1 MPNINISRKVYGI
14 YAFVCQNVEL
24 IYPEPYIFVSQSN
37 QGMKYNRLSPG
48 FRSGL
53 ISKYLVNGVMMTSST
68 VEVFYYRN
76 SHLFMLFLG
85 IVYSNLKNGS
95 NDAIPKLII
104 IFRYRDNRT

>member
-14 YAFVCQNVEL
+14 YAFVCQIVEL
-24 IYPEPYIFVSQSN
+24 IYSEPYIFVSQSN

-68 VEVFYYRN
+68 VEVFIIEILTFLC
-76 SHLFMLFLG
+76 SFLG
-85 IVYSNLKNGS
+85 IVLLKFEKWFKRCH
-95 NDAIPKLII
+95 PKVDYHFSLS
-104 IFRYRDNRT
+104 R